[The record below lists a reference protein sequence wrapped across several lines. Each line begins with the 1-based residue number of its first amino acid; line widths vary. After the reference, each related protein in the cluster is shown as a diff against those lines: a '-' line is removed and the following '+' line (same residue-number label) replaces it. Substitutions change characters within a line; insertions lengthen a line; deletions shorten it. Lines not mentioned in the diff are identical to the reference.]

1 MVDTHTGY
9 LLVVD
14 DNKVNRLLLGRSLEQ
29 QGHRVEMAENGG
41 KHTQKETTEK
51 AGNT

>member
-1 MVDTHTGY
+1 MADYDVVQQALEGVEPWLTASTGR

-29 QGHRVEMAENGG
+29 QGHTR
-41 KHTQKETTEK
+41 
-51 AGNT
+51 